1 MANYRFRVAEQ
12 TSDITLKAIKGL
24 SFHKFENAS
33 KIAQRL
39 SDIHSD
45 TQYYVID
52 TETREQYKVERLEK
66 GGKK

>member
-39 SDIHSD
+39 SDIHLD
-45 TQYYVID
+45 TQYYIID